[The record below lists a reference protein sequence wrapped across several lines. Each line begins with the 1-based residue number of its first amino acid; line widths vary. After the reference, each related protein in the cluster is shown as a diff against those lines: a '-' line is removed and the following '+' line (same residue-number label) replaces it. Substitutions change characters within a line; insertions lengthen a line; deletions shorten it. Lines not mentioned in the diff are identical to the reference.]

1 MVNFQILTDALCDL
15 PADWVAKRDCLTVVE
30 TPIIVTGRR
39 HNLTLHDLA
48 ADDFSQV
55 EYYIDQGDSVTTSQP
70 HILDPD
76 GTNPNSIE
84 SLTRKYV
91 LGGKDVIYIVMNSEL
106 SGAYDTASALF
117 SQLEDW
123 ATEQGRRIT
132 CVDSKCMS
140 TGLALLL
147 MELDEKIQSGK
158 ITNIAEIR
166 DFVEKERGHIGHY
179 FTWGELS
186 YIQRSGRVDG
196 VSAMFGTLLGIRP
209 ICSAQYGEDGET
221 RKLEHVNP
229 HAMIRGIT
237 KFGEVIGAY
246 AKKHI
251 SNPNGPVIVA
261 HGNVPHDAELV
272 AKQIRKYLPDAVIYI
287 GPEWRCGPGIQAHGG
302 PTSIHVNFR
311 TDDIGTLEDTRKNM
325 QSIIRSLR

>member
-1 MVNFQILTDALCDL
+1 MNFQILTDALCDL
-15 PADWVAKRDCLTVVE
+15 PADWVAGRNYLTVVE
-30 TPIIVTGRR
+30 TPIIVTGRH
-39 HNLTLHDLA
+39 HNLTLHDLT

-55 EYYIDQGDSVTTSQP
+55 EYYVKRGYKVTTSQP

-76 GTNPNSIE
+76 GINPNSIE

-91 LGGKDVIYIVMNSEL
+91 LDGKDVIYIVMNSEL

-117 SQLEDW
+117 NQLEDW
-123 ATEQGRRIT
+123 ATGQRRRIA

-147 MELDEKIQSGK
+147 MELDEKIQSGM
-158 ITNIAEIR
+158 ITNITEIR
-166 DFVEKERGHIGHY
+166 GFIEEERGHIGHY

-186 YIQRSGRVDG
+186 YIKGSGRVNG
-196 VSAMFGTLLGIRP
+196 VIAMFGKLSGVRL

-221 RKLEHVNP
+221 RRLEHVNP
-229 HAMIRGIT
+229 NLMIHGII
-237 KFGEVIGAY
+237 KFGKVIGAY
-246 AKKHI
+246 AKEHI
-251 SNPNGPVIVA
+251 SNPHGPIIIA

-272 AKQIRKYLPDAVIYI
+272 AEQIRKYLPDAVIYI

-311 TDDIGTLEDTRKNM
+311 TKDIGTLEDTRKDM
-325 QSIIRSLR
+325 RSIIRRIKQ

>member
-30 TPIIVTGRR
+30 TPIIVTGRH

-117 SQLEDW
+117 SQLENW
-123 ATEQGRRIT
+123 ATEQGRHIT

-179 FTWGELS
+179 FTWG
-186 YIQRSGRVDG
+186 GR
-196 VSAMFGTLLGIRP
+196 T
-209 ICSAQYGEDGET
+209 
-221 RKLEHVNP
+221 
-229 HAMIRGIT
+229 
-237 KFGEVIGAY
+237 
-246 AKKHI
+246 
-251 SNPNGPVIVA
+251 VA
-261 HGNVPHDAELV
+261 HVLAQFFLWKGKTLFNIANALVSVLLVFELYWC
-272 AKQIRKYLPDAVIYI
+272 INY
-287 GPEWRCGPGIQAHGG
+287 
-302 PTSIHVNFR
+302 S
-311 TDDIGTLEDTRKNM
+311 
-325 QSIIRSLR
+325 SIIIL